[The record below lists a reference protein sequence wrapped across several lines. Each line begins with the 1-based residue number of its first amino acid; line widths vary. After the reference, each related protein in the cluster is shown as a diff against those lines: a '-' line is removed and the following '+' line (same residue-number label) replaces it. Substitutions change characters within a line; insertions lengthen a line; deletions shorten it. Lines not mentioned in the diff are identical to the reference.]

1 MQKKQ
6 TATSGSQK
14 KIDKYFLLK
23 LRKKTQI
30 KKKIKN
36 EFNPY
41 YSAPSKKNQ
50 ILRNFFQNS

>member
-41 YSAPSKKNQ
+41 YSAPSKK
-50 ILRNFFQNS
+50 IRF

>member
-30 KKKIKN
+30 KKKKLKTN
-36 EFNPY
+36 LTLTTQPHQ
-41 YSAPSKKNQ
+41 KK
-50 ILRNFFQNS
+50 IRF